1 MWNGFGDL
9 AMIRHKLDVLP
20 NIARPKAVTDP
31 RSSTTRLGTLI
42 VADTHEEADRRRRA
56 WQAERGVDDAGLAMR
71 LTWGDRDEVA
81 EQAAAFLD
89 AGLHG
94 LLFNMPAG
102 SPADDVA
109 RTGQALAT
117 LR

>member
-9 AMIRHKLDVLP
+9 AMVRHKLEVLSEHC
-20 NIARPKAVTDP
+20 ATEGRH
-31 RSSTTRLGTLI
+31 RSEILATRLGTVI
-42 VADTHEEADRRRRA
+42 VADTHEEAERRRRA
-56 WQAERGVDDAGLAMR
+56 WQAERGVDDAGLPMR

-81 EQAAAFLD
+81 EQATAFLD
-89 AGLHG
+89 AGLQG

-102 SPADDVA
+102 SSADDVA
-109 RTGQALAT
+109 RAGGALAT